1 MGSDYLLLM
10 KYIVTEPQV
19 SIFLRRRFSPE
30 ELDSLID
37 DARELIEDGGIMEIM
52 GVYDA
57 VREFIKSKKFSDI
70 DEFGDDDSYWDS
82 YLKYEKALA
91 AYVRHKLG
99 LK

>member
-1 MGSDYLLLM
+1 MNI
-10 KYIVTEPQV
+10 IVTEPQL
-19 SIFLRRRFSPE
+19 SIFLRRRFTPE
-30 ELDSLID
+30 ELDSLIE
-37 DARELIEDGGIMEIM
+37 DARELIKDGGIMEIM

-70 DEFGDDDSYWDS
+70 DEFGDDESYWDS

-91 AYVRHKLG
+91 AYVKHKLG

>member
-1 MGSDYLLLM
+1 MNIIL
-10 KYIVTEPQV
+10 TEPQL
-19 SIFLRRRFSPE
+19 SIFLRRRFTPA
-30 ELDSLID
+30 ELDSLIE

-70 DEFGDDDSYWDS
+70 DEFGNDESYWNS
-82 YLKYEKALA
+82 YLKYEKVLA

-99 LK
+99 LS